1 MNDDVILQRQG
12 KRCFACRVAAARQGK
27 KSPRRRF
34 RSERRHKRGF
44 VGALAAARQD
54 KRALGGGFASERRRK
69 KGSGA
74 SVACE
79 CSVNGM

>member
-12 KRCFACRVAAARQGK
+12 KK
-27 KSPRRRF
+27 
-34 RSERRHKRGF
+34 
-44 VGALAAARQD
+44 
-54 KRALGGGFASERRRK
+54 ALGGGFASERRRK